1 MEVLRVSFC
10 CVLRVNS
17 GGERKVGLNEAN
29 LVEVVE
35 AIAERETFNFRLEPT
50 KIQSV
55 RASRIVRES

>member
-1 MEVLRVSFC
+1 MVVLRVSFC

-50 KIQSV
+50 KNT
-55 RASRIVRES
+55 EC